1 LTQVVMQKPPEP
13 VPLDGTFAH
22 LVADDQ
28 GAAAGSFLDAP
39 QLPAKQV
46 GITCS
51 NAQNHQGSVLA
62 RGGPVQT
69 VEASMP
75 AQSHGGGKDHQPILF
90 GDAEAGVNS
99 LNSPHTIK
107 RRGGR
112 GRACGAYGSHDGRCG
127 SASVHGNPRR
137 ASSCG
142 LFPRGCAW
150 SWTSPG
156 YRPI

>member
-1 LTQVVMQKPPEP
+1 
-13 VPLDGTFAH
+13 
-22 LVADDQ
+22 
-28 GAAAGSFLDAP
+28 
-39 QLPAKQV
+39 
-46 GITCS
+46 
-51 NAQNHQGSVLA
+51 VLA
-62 RGGPVQT
+62 LGRPVQT

-90 GDAEAGVNS
+90 GYAEAGMNPLDS
-99 LNSPHTIK
+99 SHTIK

-112 GRACGAYGSHDGRCG
+112 GRACGACGSHDGQCG

-156 YRPI
+156 YRPIRIWDFISQSTLISQLPR